1 MLLLLFCF
9 DPLSALTFVL
19 VDAMGRCDDR
29 DVIVCDLF
37 EVSSTSVIKITE
49 SDLDNSVGLSEE
61 VWHPMLI
68 TSISTVWQPIAGDEQ
83 SV

>member
-1 MLLLLFCF
+1 
-9 DPLSALTFVL
+9 
-19 VDAMGRCDDR
+19 MGRCDDR

-61 VWHPMLI
+61 VWHPMFI